1 MKAFLKILL
10 VHLTIAISCTNAGK
24 SGRNLVPIDQTKSV
38 TNNLPNNQ
46 RINQDIRRLRKEL
59 SKVMNMRKIKRD
71 YQKQS
76 AAEGATTLMD
86 LLAKS
91 GAIDS
96 EEGKKKARITDR
108 KKMERMVHSIAF
120 RATNSV
126 TSRNSRS
133 IPLAKEEERSQK
145 KGASLVGKSAIGRSP
160 RSKGGKGG
168 SGSGSGSGKGSK
180 GGSNG
185 GGQASGGKG
194 GKGGLADVVEAMS
207 GKGSKGGS
215 GSGSGSGKGGKGG
228 LADVVEAMS
237 GKGSKG
243 GSGSGSGSGKGSKGG
258 SDGGGQTG
266 GGKGSGSGSGKGS
279 KGGSDGGGKPG
290 SGKGSGSGSGSGK
303 GSKGGSHGGGQ
314 AVGGK
319 GPSGG
324 KGMKRFYHTFLGACA
339 CLSYN
344 LGSPKITYHSVGSN
358 RLNFFKFSN

>member
-133 IPLAKEEERSQK
+133 IPLPKEEERSQR
-145 KGASLVGKSAIGRSP
+145 KGASSVGKSAIGRSP

-168 SGSGSGSGKGSK
+168 SGSGSGKGSK

-185 GGQASGGKG
+185 GGQASG
-194 GKGGLADVVEAMS
+194 
-207 GKGSKGGS
+207 
-215 GSGSGSGKGGKGG
+215 GKGGKGG

-324 KGMKRFYHTFLGACA
+324 KGMKRFYHTFLGTCA

-344 LGSPKITYHSVGSN
+344 LESPKITYHSVGSN

>member
-1 MKAFLKILL
+1 
-10 VHLTIAISCTNAGK
+10 
-24 SGRNLVPIDQTKSV
+24 
-38 TNNLPNNQ
+38 
-46 RINQDIRRLRKEL
+46 
-59 SKVMNMRKIKRD
+59 MRKIKRD

-133 IPLAKEEERSQK
+133 IPLPKEEERSQK
-145 KGASLVGKSAIGRSP
+145 KGASSVGKSAIGRSP

-168 SGSGSGSGKGSK
+168 SGSGSG
-180 GGSNG
+180 
-185 GGQASGGKG
+185 
-194 GKGGLADVVEAMS
+194 
-207 GKGSKGGS
+207 
-215 GSGSGSGKGGKGG
+215 
-228 LADVVEAMS
+228 
-237 GKGSKG
+237 
-243 GSGSGSGSGKGSKGG
+243 KGSKGG
-258 SDGGGQTG
+258 SDGGGQAG
-266 GGKGSGSGSGKGS
+266 G
-279 KGGSDGGGKPG
+279 
-290 SGKGSGSGSGSGK
+290 GKGSGSGSGSGK

-324 KGMKRFYHTFLGACA
+324 KGMKWF
-339 CLSYN
+339 
-344 LGSPKITYHSVGSN
+344 
-358 RLNFFKFSN
+358 

>member
-1 MKAFLKILL
+1 M
-10 VHLTIAISCTNAGK
+10 
-24 SGRNLVPIDQTKSV
+24 VPIDQTKSV

-133 IPLAKEEERSQK
+133 IPLPEEEERSQK
-145 KGASLVGKSAIGRSP
+145 KGASSVGKSAIGRSP

-168 SGSGSGSGKGSK
+168 SGSGSGTKKTSGAQLVQDSMNAASPTTTTISTTTTTTPTTTTATLRS
-180 GGSNG
+180 SN
-185 GGQASGGKG
+185 SIIL
-194 GKGGLADVVEAMS
+194 LADIHCTVHVV
-207 GKGSKGGS
+207 
-215 GSGSGSGKGGKGG
+215 
-228 LADVVEAMS
+228 
-237 GKGSKG
+237 
-243 GSGSGSGSGKGSKGG
+243 
-258 SDGGGQTG
+258 
-266 GGKGSGSGSGKGS
+266 
-279 KGGSDGGGKPG
+279 
-290 SGKGSGSGSGSGK
+290 
-303 GSKGGSHGGGQ
+303 
-314 AVGGK
+314 
-319 GPSGG
+319 
-324 KGMKRFYHTFLGACA
+324 
-339 CLSYN
+339 
-344 LGSPKITYHSVGSN
+344 
-358 RLNFFKFSN
+358 